1 MIALKN
7 PSAKFFTGQVA
18 CITFDNI
25 EKFCSATN
33 FLDLNL
39 AEFYFL
45 FPKSAKK
52 KVFFVYL
59 HFMYGY
65 RANTYKQLY

>member
-7 PSAKFFTGQVA
+7 PSAKFFTGQIA

-25 EKFCSATN
+25 EKFCFATN

-52 KVFFVYL
+52 KVFFSFYDNHLKNVIKVSYCI
-59 HFMYGY
+59 
-65 RANTYKQLY
+65 